1 MLSFKAKVEF
11 KNIQQEVNEQLFKD
25 VSILRKELKEMKM
38 NYEEF
43 KREVLSNILQLNKAN
58 QDLYEQLSVQNN
70 QHTDTIQNLNE
81 QLSHSKYNRL

>member
-70 QHTDTIQNLNE
+70 QHIDTIQNLNE